1 MLLSY
6 WKHSKNFDTAC
17 FDIIH
22 ATHNQYT
29 FHTLIHAGTMAFRVI
44 RLIQKDQSGGHNYEF
59 INSVP
64 DRFNCSIC
72 TNVLCEPELAVCCG
86 QHFCEQCMKKWF
98 LKQRKESCPHCRAEG
113 SRFQHV
119 TNKGLRSEI
128 NQLQIRCSKRALGC
142 TWIGELG
149 NIQQHLTSNTGCNYT
164 QVECSNHCGTRP
176 CRKDLTTH
184 LKNDCQLRRVT
195 CQHCKKQD
203 TFSAINKHESVCPKF
218 PVYCPNRCSY
228 VNGSMYRENLPAH
241 MKICPLE
248 GQSCPFEEAGC
259 KVRAKRD
266 NLTKHVA
273 DNQAQHLLMLMET
286 NKKTLEELRQTKQE
300 LQQVK
305 QDFAKTNN
313 KLEHEVEALK
323 AMKRALA
330 FEVNAI
336 ENSST
341 PTERTGAFRSIQAQ
355 LKVEELDR
363 LNSLIFRVLDF
374 SKHAREGTTWYSP
387 PFIIEY
393 YKVCLA
399 VKPKG
404 VGSGVGSHASLSLV
418 LLDITSSSA
427 DSENFNRALNEIR
440 ILVPLFK
447 MTPTAIH
454 RVLLKDI
461 KSGGAID
468 LSPLTEGEIK
478 RTLGTV
484 DEWISHGV
492 VARELEKQSLLL
504 KMERASSFDS
514 LHAALLTSAMRSD
527 CRTS

>member
-1 MLLSY
+1 M
-6 WKHSKNFDTAC
+6 
-17 FDIIH
+17 
-22 ATHNQYT
+22 
-29 FHTLIHAGTMAFRVI
+29 FRQ
-44 RLIQKDQSGGHNYEF
+44 LIQADQSGGHNYDF

-113 SRFQHV
+113 SKFQHV
-119 TNKGLRSEI
+119 ANKGLRAEI
-128 NQLQIRCSKRALGC
+128 NQLKIRCSKRSVGC
-142 TWIGELG
+142 SWTGELG
-149 NIQQHLTSNTGCNYT
+149 NLQQHLSSGSGCNYA

-184 LKNDCQLRRVT
+184 LRNDCQLRRVT

-218 PVYCPNRCSY
+218 PVYCPNRCTFR
-228 VNGSMYRENLPAH
+228 SMQRENLPAH

-273 DNQAQHLLMLMET
+273 DSQAQHLLMLMET
-286 NKKTLEELRQTKQE
+286 NKKTLDELRETKQE
-300 LQQVK
+300 LQQAK
-305 QDFAKTNN
+305 QDIAKANN
-313 KLEHEVEALK
+313 KLEHGLEALQ

-330 FEVNAI
+330 FEVDAI
-336 ENSST
+336 EDST
-341 PTERTGAFRSIQAQ
+341 TPNQRIGAFRSIQAL
-355 LKVEELDR
+355 LKEEELDR
-363 LNSLIFRVLDF
+363 RDSLILRVLDF
-374 SKHAREGTTWYSP
+374 SKHVREGTTWYSP
-387 PFIIEY
+387 PFIIED

-399 VKPKG
+399 VRPKG
-404 VGSGVGSHASLSLV
+404 IGSGLGSHASLSLV
-418 LLDITSSSA
+418 LLEITSSSA
-427 DSENFNRALNEIR
+427 NSEHFNRAVNEIR

-454 RVLLKDI
+454 RVMLKDI
-461 KSGGAID
+461 KSGGTLD
-468 LSPLTEGEIK
+468 LSPLKEGETK
-478 RTLGTV
+478 RTLGTM

-492 VARELEKQSLLL
+492 VSGQLEKQSLMI

-514 LHAALLTSAMRSD
+514 LHAALLTSAIRANDD